1 MILLSNL
8 TLSNPQQQREAAE
21 GETEEEALLLER
33 AVSAARA
40 TLRRE
45 TAEAAAREA
54 ARCEEAERVQRLK
67 VELAAV
73 EAVRTN
79 CGSPCMT
86 SDTILYGVC

>member
-1 MILLSNL
+1 MQSRASGLVPCTCRASVILLSNL

-67 VELAAV
+67 HLL
-73 EAVRTN
+73 
-79 CGSPCMT
+79 C
-86 SDTILYGVC
+86 